1 LWMSTDGNAP
11 SGIAGRVKQEENH
24 GRGRMKTLMSGC
36 LVLGAV
42 MAFAGN
48 IVVHRVNGDVS
59 IRHGVTEVWMR
70 VAAGDVLRP
79 DDTMRTG
86 KKGSAVVTAETEHA
100 GRKTMTLP
108 AEVIVDMSD
117 IRELS
122 RDELMLNLT
131 MEKVRSSSYE
141 WKNEEL
147 HIPNAAVVHGAN
159 AAPPGLKEADIA
171 TGMQQLNGAR
181 VLFDNGFFATCALRG
196 LEVFRRFPALGADFR
211 QRMMVAEALERTSL
225 KGEALSEYG
234 TISAFPDLTPA
245 QHARVKNKIE
255 ALRK

>member
-1 LWMSTDGNAP
+1 
-11 SGIAGRVKQEENH
+11 
-24 GRGRMKTLMSGC
+24 MKTLMIGC
-36 LVLGAV
+36 LTLGA
-42 MAFAGN
+42 AIGLAGN

-59 IRHGVTEVWMR
+59 IRHGVTEVWTR

-86 KKGSAVVTAETEHA
+86 KKGSAVVTAVTENS
-100 GRKTMTLP
+100 GRKTITLP

-122 RDELMLNLT
+122 QEDLMLKLT
-131 MEKVRSSSYE
+131 MEKVRSSSYQ

-147 HIPNAAVVHGAN
+147 HIPNAAAVHGAS
-159 AAPPGLKEADIA
+159 AAAPGLKEADVS
-171 TGMQQLNGAR
+171 TGMFQLNGAR

-196 LEVFRRFPALGADFR
+196 MEVFRQFPALTANFHP
-211 QRMMVAEALERTSL
+211 RMMVAEALERANL

-234 TISAFPDLTPA
+234 LISMLQGLNPD
-245 QHARVKNKIE
+245 QQSSVKAKIE
-255 ALRK
+255 LLRR